1 MQQTNQMTK
10 VELKKP
16 NGDVFLIAERMP
28 DNLYIH
34 AQWIGIQTLDTVMQG
49 GSHYIKMLQE
59 QPCSR
64 LLNNHKELIG
74 PWEVANDWIVSFWTP
89 KVMELGLQYMSQVL
103 APGIY
108 GKMSFHHLHQH
119 IGDKFQIKMF
129 EDVPPALDWLLNV
142 GKENPLQTTTIR

>member
-1 MQQTNQMTK
+1 MTK

-16 NGDVFLIAERMP
+16 NGDVFLIAERTQ
-28 DNLYIH
+28 NNEYIH
-34 AQWIGIQTLDTVMQG
+34 AQWVGIQTLDTVMQG
-49 GSHYIKMLQE
+49 GTHYIKMLQE
-59 QPCSR
+59 QPCPR

-74 PWEVANDWIVSFWTP
+74 PWNVANDWIVQFWTP

-108 GKMSFHHLHQH
+108 GQMSFHQLHQH

-129 EDVPPALDWLLNV
+129 EEVAPALDWLMQV
-142 GKENPLQTTTIR
+142 GNENTIFSSGR